1 MHSSDLRPVFSDASV
16 AIYFDIKSFLG
27 EKEGRF
33 YSMGNT
39 KFRQYRQT
47 IQDGLYCSVLPF
59 WVKYGPDPVY
69 GGMRTCLDREGN
81 TYSAEKSVWM
91 QGGGGWMFAHRYNE
105 CKKEEE
111 WLRISKN
118 CINFIRKYCI
128 DPTDGR
134 LYFVV
139 SDDGVPFR
147 KRRYVFSEYFYIIA
161 NAEYYKASK
170 DEAYLNEARK
180 YYKLVW
186 DIHDDPCKDP
196 FKITPKFLDTAPA
209 MRGLATELVMLLVT
223 STMRKCDPENTGEY
237 LKSERLLIDTI
248 LKYHYNDKFGVLLEN
263 VSPLGEYIG
272 TLSSGRI
279 INPGHCFETAWTLL
293 SEAEDLKEPSLV
305 ARVEKIYD
313 GAFRYGWDRK
323 YGGLLYFVD
332 AEGYPLQAYEHDM
345 KLWWVHTEAIIAS
358 IKLFRMTGE
367 EKYFSDF
374 EMLLD
379 YALKHFNDDKYGEW
393 YGYLR
398 RDGVPTE
405 PICKGNVF
413 KGPFHVPRMYCE
425 VLSELTNLEIAF
437 K

>member
-1 MHSSDLRPVFSDASV
+1 
-16 AIYFDIKSFLG
+16 
-27 EKEGRF
+27 
-33 YSMGNT
+33 
-39 KFRQYRQT
+39 
-47 IQDGLYCSVLPF
+47 
-59 WVKYGPDPVY
+59 
-69 GGMRTCLDREGN
+69 
-81 TYSAEKSVWM
+81 
-91 QGGGGWMFAHRYNE
+91 
-105 CKKEEE
+105 
-111 WLRISKN
+111 
-118 CINFIRKYCI
+118 
-128 DPTDGR
+128 
-134 LYFVV
+134 
-139 SDDGVPFR
+139 
-147 KRRYVFSEYFYIIA
+147 
-161 NAEYYKASK
+161 
-170 DEAYLNEARK
+170 
-180 YYKLVW
+180 
-186 DIHDDPCKDP
+186 
-196 FKITPKFLDTAPA
+196 